1 MQHLNLCRVEGLEEE
16 EEEEVLWSMEEA
28 GARKSALS
36 FVLEWEQLGGWVG
49 GEREE
54 GNVVDR

>member
-1 MQHLNLCRVEGLEEE
+1 MQHLNLCRVEGL